1 MPEHSKK
8 LAGFEAL
15 YKVDQDKR
23 QQQRA
28 KDTAAAGS
36 TETEQTGR
44 AAERTDKTASSTTR
58 RESTDNKAIKSESK
72 NVRNITSQNADV
84 FEPTTFKADRRK
96 VKALKRLALDLEPAR
111 KLQDLFDEALSDVL
125 AKYGRS
131 LD

>member
-23 QQQRA
+23 QQQRV

-36 TETEQTGR
+36 TEPEQTER
-44 AAERTDKTASSTTR
+44 AAERTDKTASSTSGKA
-58 RESTDNKAIKSESK
+58 STDNKVSKSESK
-72 NVRNITSQNADV
+72 NVRNITSHNADV

-96 VKALKRLALDLEPAR
+96 VKVLKRLALDLEPAR
-111 KLQDLFDEALSDVL
+111 KLQDLFDEALSDIL

>member
-1 MPEHSKK
+1 VPEHSKK

-23 QQQRA
+23 QQQRV

-36 TETEQTGR
+36 TEPEQTER
-44 AAERTDKTASSTTR
+44 AAERTDKTASSTSGKA
-58 RESTDNKAIKSESK
+58 STDNKVSKSESK
-72 NVRNITSQNADV
+72 NVRNITSHNADV

-96 VKALKRLALDLEPAR
+96 VKVLKRLALDLEPAR
-111 KLQDLFDEALSDVL
+111 KLQDLFDEALSDIL

>member
-1 MPEHSKK
+1 VPEHSKK

-23 QQQRA
+23 QQQRV
-28 KDTAAAGS
+28 KDTAAAS
-36 TETEQTGR
+36 SAEPEQTGR
-44 AAERTDKTASSTTR
+44 AAERTDKTASSTSVK
-58 RESTDNKAIKSESK
+58 ESTYNKVSKSESK

-96 VKALKRLALDLEPAR
+96 VKALKRLALDLEPVR
-111 KLQDLFDEALSDVL
+111 KLQDLFDEALSDIL

>member
-23 QQQRA
+23 QQQRV
-28 KDTAAAGS
+28 KDTVAAGS
-36 TETEQTGR
+36 SEPEQTGR
-44 AAERTDKTASSTTR
+44 APERTDKTASSTT
-58 RESTDNKAIKSESK
+58 SKVATDNKVSKSESK
-72 NVRNITSQNADV
+72 NVRNITSQNVDV

-111 KLQDLFDEALSDVL
+111 KLQDLFDEALSDIL